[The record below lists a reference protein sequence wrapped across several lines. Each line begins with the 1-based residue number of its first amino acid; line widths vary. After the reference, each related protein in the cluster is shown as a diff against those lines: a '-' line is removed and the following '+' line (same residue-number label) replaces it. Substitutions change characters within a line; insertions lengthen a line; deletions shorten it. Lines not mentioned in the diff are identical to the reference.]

1 MPIEQHIDKL
11 VDAYTDG
18 TLSPQAYRRVQL
30 HIRKCPACA
39 RLLFDTQQLEK
50 QLKPT
55 MRAAL
60 GHPSPRPMLRHK
72 VKAALQQEQQHSR
85 SFFNWAVPVQFFN
98 AVGTVAVI
106 ALLAFGVFMVVQ
118 GRAPGILPVSGF
130 TGSGAPDT
138 TGLTPT
144 FTPVALVDSQ
154 TGEQPKISSLGDTLV
169 LSSSMQPNSNS
180 NQPTQVAGLAETT
193 DPLEANPKIDT
204 ALSTKP
210 QPEGPPSLGP
220 ISGPKLPTGTIAVG
234 LFSQTLDTYEIHFIT
249 PDSGNHRQFPLAG
262 ISEPALH
269 PTNNKYPLAF
279 RAWSEPTSPR
289 SLFTSDLTGER
300 PESVTDFWEDAQP
313 DWSPIENRI
322 IFASQRE
329 SDRRWRLY
337 TAWGDGSLEV
347 NLRRE
352 GKSPTFAPD
361 GYRFAF
367 ESCNDSGNQC
377 GLWVSNL
384 EHSEF
389 EAQPILVDPQAKSPD
404 WSPLGEEIAYMA
416 NANNN
421 WDLYLVNSDGSN
433 VRRLTDNPANDGL
446 PVWSPDGKWLAFV
459 SDRSGQWSVWLLH
472 VSSGKLH
479 QSITFS
485 QDLSLASPNRPPY
498 NEHNQRYWWDEQ
510 LSWGP

>member
-18 TLSPQAYRRVQL
+18 TLSPQAYRQVQL

-60 GHPSPRPMLRHK
+60 GHPLPRPMLRHK

-85 SFFNWAVPVQFFN
+85 SFFNWAAPVQLFN
-98 AVGTVAVI
+98 AVGSVAVI
-106 ALLAFGVFMVVQ
+106 ALLAFGVFIVVQ
-118 GRAPGILPVSGF
+118 GRVPGVPLVSNF
-130 TGSGAPDT
+130 TGSSGNKLTA
-138 TGLTPT
+138 TPT
-144 FTPVALVDSQ
+144 PAPLTGNQ
-154 TGEQPKISSLGDTLV
+154 TNEPPKISSLGDTLA
-169 LSSSMQPNSNS
+169 LSDDSRAEVKT
-180 NQPTQVAGLAETT
+180 NQLPPVETA
-193 DPLEANPKIDT
+193 DPPEANPKID
-204 ALSTKP
+204 APPSTKI
-210 QPEGPPSLGP
+210 QPEETPSLEP
-220 ISGPKLPTGTIAVG
+220 TTGPKLPTGTIAMG

-249 PDSGNHRQFPLAG
+249 PDGGNHRQFPLAG

-313 DWSPIENRI
+313 DWSPVENRI

-367 ESCNDSGNQC
+367 ESCDDSGNQC

-446 PVWSPDGKWLAFV
+446 PAWSPDGKWLAFA
-459 SDRSGQWSVWLLH
+459 SDRGGQWGIWLLH
-472 VSSGKLH
+472 VASGKLH
-479 QSITFS
+479 QTIAFS